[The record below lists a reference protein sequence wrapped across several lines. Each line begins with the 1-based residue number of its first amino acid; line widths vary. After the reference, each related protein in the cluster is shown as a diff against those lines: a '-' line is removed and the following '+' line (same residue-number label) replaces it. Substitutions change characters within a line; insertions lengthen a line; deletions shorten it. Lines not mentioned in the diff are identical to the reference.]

1 VTVLSRC
8 HVAAL
13 MQARLV
19 VRAAPSMHLTDIAAT
34 LLAYNTAVT
43 AGLRGDDA
51 ILNCCLYFQ
60 RTLHKRV
67 VLCTDDRYFLQIAK
81 HNGIDAVSISSMH
94 VSKLP

>member
-1 VTVLSRC
+1 
-8 HVAAL
+8 
-13 MQARLV
+13 MQQ
-19 VRAAPSMHLTDIAAT
+19 SNTAAT
-34 LLAYNTAVT
+34 RLAYNTAAT

-67 VLCTDDRYFLQIAK
+67 VLCTDDRYFLQIAT